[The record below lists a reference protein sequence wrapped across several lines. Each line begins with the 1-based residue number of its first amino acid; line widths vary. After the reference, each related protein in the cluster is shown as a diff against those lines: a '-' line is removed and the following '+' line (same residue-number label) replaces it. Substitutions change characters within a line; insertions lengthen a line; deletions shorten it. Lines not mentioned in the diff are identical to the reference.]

1 MFHKKVQRR
10 ENDVICVRSPFGLIG
25 EYGLYRLYILHRRMS
40 LDIKELYVKYETII
54 KYSTYAFTG
63 WVLSW
68 GLFFIM
74 LPGMI
79 RYFGKVKGTFLNYA
93 FSWVSMFVIIISLS
107 LAFTGKI
114 I

>member
-1 MFHKKVQRR
+1 MTLDI
-10 ENDVICVRSPFGLIG
+10 N
-25 EYGLYRLYILHRRMS
+25 GLY
-40 LDIKELYVKYETII
+40 EKYETII
-54 KYSTYAFTG
+54 KYSTYAFAG
-63 WVLSW
+63 WGLSW
-68 GLFFIM
+68 ILFFIM

-114 I
+114 Q

>member
-1 MFHKKVQRR
+1 MT
-10 ENDVICVRSPFGLIG
+10 I
-25 EYGLYRLYILHRRMS
+25 
-40 LDIKELYVKYETII
+40 DIQELYVKYEKII

-79 RYFGKVKGTFLNYA
+79 RYFGKMKGTFFNYA

-107 LAFTGKI
+107 LVMTGTI
-114 I
+114 Q